1 MMVIT
6 IEGKETELLFTVLGF
21 RFVFFFGG
29 GVGFLMVSPLSAAL
43 LPARTLALHRRSP
56 VRGQNILRLLSCMLI
71 P

>member
-21 RFVFFFGG
+21 RFVFFLG